1 MTLRARR
8 PRRRDEAAET
18 SSREGTR
25 AAFVEQAAAEETAQ
39 LHCLIPERL
48 HRRLRVTS
56 AEERTTITALVTE
69 ALEGF
74 FEDRS

>member
-1 MTLRARR
+1 MTMRARR
-8 PRRRDEAAET
+8 PRRRDESGDTA
-18 SSREGTR
+18 SREESR

-48 HRRLRVTS
+48 HRRLRVAS

-69 ALEGF
+69 ALESF
-74 FEDRS
+74 FEGRS